1 MGLFP
6 REGRKPPYRWRYGII
21 HAMKTN
27 MKLKT
32 RRTPSLPVAAALAL
46 CINLSSA
53 FAAESKVP
61 PERYPKQNPA
71 RVDEIAAMLP
81 EKPGTPA
88 PRPSDRAAWAAV
100 ANAPGA
106 AKIIAKAEGLCGEP
120 IPELPDELYLE
131 FRRNGNRSRYQEP
144 FFRRLHAFDL
154 MMLAEA
160 LEWKGRFVPEIR
172 RRLESI
178 LAEKAW
184 TLPAH
189 DSKLDCFEGRKP
201 LVKLFSSQ
209 RAWVVA
215 YAIDWFGEVLP
226 ADLVAR
232 AKAEC
237 RRRILEP
244 YLTACR
250 DTAQVMPSGCSW
262 FFGPANWTS
271 VCHAGCVG
279 LSLII
284 SDDRRERAECIE
296 AAERAM
302 PFYLDGFS
310 DDGYCSEGAGYWNY
324 GFGHYIALLAM
335 VQQATGG
342 AVKLGSDT
350 PKAALAA
357 AYAVNCRLDNGI
369 SPPFA
374 DGSGDIE
381 MSHLEMARRFWPD
394 AIPETY
400 ASFPLLE
407 GRASNYGDNPPC
419 HIVAMRAFFKPTG
432 SQAPRA
438 SKPQSFHLPPLTE
451 FGSAQVYI
459 SRPGYGKD
467 GMSLALKGGHNSE
480 FHNHND
486 VGTYAI
492 ALDGELLAGDVG
504 GETYTARTFS
514 ARRYDGDVLNSFG
527 HPVPRIGGGL
537 QPRGR
542 EFAAKVLRTTFKT
555 EKDMVELDLKGAYSC
570 PALKRLVRRF
580 THHRSR
586 GTVTVRDEV
595 EFSEPIAFDVP
606 VTTIVR
612 AEKTADGLVLAGKR
626 AKMSVKVAATGGD
639 WTWDEYRL
647 DNGGKNGTR
656 PIRLSVTFTKPVTN
670 ATVEFTFTP
679 WRLTPEGSSPGK
691 TVKVSDFGYDAADST
706 RFIQQA
712 LDSGAGKVI
721 LDRQKGPWVTLP
733 LFGRSNTELVVEPGV
748 ELLAKRGEFRGKR
761 DYLFTLNGI
770 TNFTLRGG
778 EGSTFR
784 MWKCDYQK
792 PPYDRSEWRYTLRIV
807 DSRDVRVENMRFVE
821 SGGDGIVIGGS
832 KGVTIRNCLC
842 DRNHRQGISLCSG
855 EDVLIENTVMRATSG
870 TPPQAGIDL
879 EPDGPSERL
888 VNCTL
893 RNCLVE
899 NNAGSG
905 YEIYLNALNESSA
918 PVSITFESCRSVG
931 NRSSASVCGG
941 NGRTEK
947 FVKGF
952 VRFVN
957 CTFEGARGSGISVT
971 SKPAKAFDVS
981 FKDCVVS
988 NAAGRDVSFGV
999 GRFRQG
1005 VPDGIRLE
1013 NLTVFQPTNRPW
1025 FTYGSQGLGP
1035 MPRAVSG
1042 GVRVV
1047 KPDGKLE
1054 AETLDA
1060 TWVARNMPPVNGGR
1074 PAPPHIGVPDAA
1086 RVAVRDACPGEMVEL
1101 APITRING
1109 SRFIM
1114 FADRPGMVRLVAR
1127 QVIAVKGRP
1136 ADTKPIEIRAVGKDG
1151 RLGRTWKFPAAG
1163 TKPTEIAFKAPKRGF
1178 YALIVPKGGTR
1189 FRIDRSSVPI
1199 AMDVSERECTVA
1211 PMGGKPFSLWFD
1223 FAGGNPFAL
1232 LAGGGSYYRFK
1243 VAVSDPD
1250 GNRFAGSDLV
1260 ESLYFANAGADAKP
1274 GLWRADFSRAKKPC
1288 YDFIHL
1294 DIYGAAPFFFLSKEK
1309 TWTAK

>member
-1 MGLFP
+1 
-6 REGRKPPYRWRYGII
+6 
-21 HAMKTN
+21 MKKN
-27 MKLKT
+27 MTLRT
-32 RRTPSLPVAAALAL
+32 RDHLHLTAAVALAI
-46 CINLSSA
+46 CANLAPA
-53 FAAESKVP
+53 FAAWSIMP
-61 PERYPKQNPA
+61 PEKYPSQNA
-71 RVDEIAAMLP
+71 TRVDAIAAMLP
-81 EKPGTPA
+81 EKPSSPA
-88 PRPSDRAAWAAV
+88 PRPSDRAAWAALS
-100 ANAPGA
+100 NDPGA
-106 AKIIAKAEGLCGEP
+106 ARIVAEAESLCGKP

-131 FRRNGNRSRYQEP
+131 FRRNGNRSHYEAP
-144 FFRRLHAFDL
+144 FFRRLHAFNAL
-154 MMLAEA
+154 MLAEA

-172 RRLESI
+172 RYLEAI

-189 DSKLDCFEGRKP
+189 DKQLDCFEGRKP

-209 RAWVVA
+209 RAWTVA
-215 YAIDWFGEVLP
+215 YAIDWFGGVLP
-226 ADLVAR
+226 AELVSR

-244 YLTACR
+244 YLAACR
-250 DTAQVMPSGCSW
+250 DNAQIRPSGCNW
-262 FFGPANWTS
+262 FFGPANWTP

-284 SDDRRERAECIE
+284 SEDRRERAECIE

-302 PFYLDGFS
+302 PCYLAGFS
-310 DDGYCSEGAGYWNY
+310 DDGYCSEGMAYWDY
-324 GFGHYIALLAM
+324 GFGHYVAL
-335 VQQATGG
+335 VSIVEQATGG
-342 AVKLGSDT
+342 EVKLGADT
-350 PKAALAA
+350 PKAARVA
-357 AYAVNCRLDNGI
+357 AYAVGFQLEKGL
-369 SPPFA
+369 SPRFA
-374 DGSGDIE
+374 DGGGDPE
-381 MSHLEMARRFWPD
+381 QALLDMAHGFWPD
-394 AIPETY
+394 AVPAAY
-400 ASFPLLE
+400 AGCPPLC
-407 GRASNYGDNPPC
+407 GTMSNYGKYPPC
-419 HIVAMRAFFKPTG
+419 CMVAMRAWRNAPVEGCGNSALNCKLPTANC
-432 SQAPRA
+432 Q
-438 SKPQSFHLPPLTE
+438 LPTITE
-451 FGSAQVYI
+451 FTDAQVYI

-467 GMSLALKGGHNSE
+467 GISLALKGGHNAE

-486 VGTYAI
+486 VGTYAV
-492 ALDGELLAGDVG
+492 ALDGEILAGDVG
-504 GETYTARTFS
+504 GEAYTARTFS
-514 ARRYDGDVLNSFG
+514 AHRYDGDVLNSFG

-537 QPRGR
+537 QPYGR
-542 EFAAKVLRTTFKT
+542 QFAAKVLRTTFKT
-555 EKDMVELDLKGAYSC
+555 EKDIVELDLKGAYSC

-580 THHRSR
+580 VYHRAR

-606 VTTIVR
+606 VTTLAR
-612 AEKTADGLVLAGKR
+612 AERTPGGLTLTGSRSKI
-626 AKMSVKVAATGGD
+626 SVAVATTGGE
-639 WTWDEYRL
+639 WSWDERVL
-647 DNGGKNGTR
+647 DNGGKNGTK
-656 PIRLSVTFTKPVTN
+656 PLRLSVTFAKPVTN

-679 WRLTPEGSSPGK
+679 WSIGHDGKQAAK

-712 LDSGAGKVI
+712 LDSGAGTVI

-733 LFGRSNTELVVEPGV
+733 LFGRSNTKFIVEPGV

-792 PPYDRSEWRYTLRIV
+792 PPYARSEWRYTLRIV

-855 EDVLIENTVMRATSG
+855 EDVLIENTVMRNTSG

-905 YEIYLNALNESSA
+905 YAIYLNQLNENSA
-918 PVSITFESCRSVG
+918 PVSITFENCRAVG

-941 NGRTEK
+941 NGRTDK

-952 VRFVN
+952 VRFVG
-957 CTFEGARGSGISVT
+957 CSFESARGAGISVT
-971 SKPAKAFDVS
+971 SKPAAAFDVL

-988 NAAGRDVSFGV
+988 NAAGSDVSFGA

-1005 VPDGIRLE
+1005 PPDGIRLE
-1013 NLTVFQPTNRPW
+1013 NLTVHQSTNRPW
-1025 FTYGSQGLGP
+1025 FATGSQGIGP
-1035 MPRAVSG
+1035 AARGIAGS
-1042 GVRVV
+1042 VRVV
-1047 KPDGKLE
+1047 KPGGKVE
-1054 AETLDA
+1054 VETLDA
-1060 TWVARNMPPVNGGR
+1060 AWIARNQPAVNGGL
-1074 PAPPHIGVPDAA
+1074 PPPPHIAVPDAA
-1086 RVAVRDACPGEMVEL
+1086 HVKAQDACPGEMVEL
-1101 APITRING
+1101 TPITRING
-1109 SRFIM
+1109 SRFM
-1114 FADRPGMVRLVAR
+1114 FFADKPGDVRFVVR

-1163 TKPTEIAFKAPKRGF
+1163 VKPTEMKFKAPKRGF
-1178 YALIVPKGGTR
+1178 YAFIVPKGGTR

-1199 AMDVSERECTVA
+1199 ALDVSERECTVA
-1211 PMGGKPFSLWFD
+1211 SLRGKPFSLWFN

-1243 VAVSDPD
+1243 VAVHDPA
-1250 GNRFAGSDLV
+1250 GERFAGADMV
-1260 ESLYFANAGADAKP
+1260 EGLYFANGGADAKT
-1274 GLWRADFSRAKKPC
+1274 GLWRADFSRAAKPC

-1294 DIYGAAPFFFLSKEK
+1294 DLYGAPPFFFLSKEK
-1309 TWTAK
+1309 TWSVGGL